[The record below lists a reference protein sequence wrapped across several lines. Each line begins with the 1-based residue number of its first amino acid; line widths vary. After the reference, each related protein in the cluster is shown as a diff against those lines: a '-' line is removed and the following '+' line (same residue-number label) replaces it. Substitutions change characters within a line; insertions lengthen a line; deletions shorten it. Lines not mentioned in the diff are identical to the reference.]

1 VIGFIALLA
10 SLMLIGYHET
20 MIYRNISP
28 EDKASNW
35 KSFQSTAIFGS
46 SQKIID
52 FIAFICLAMTV
63 FDSNQNIL
71 QIKNE
76 MQKPS
81 NFMMITSLGFF
92 SYALCIIPLATLSYL
107 SFGKHLQI
115 PIIDNGFGFNG
126 NEKIL
131 EIDQKVLF
139 GAKVMFVMNLLA
151 CLYMYQNRLFQAM
164 SNLSTMVTEGRNA
177 DNSNIL
183 DRIDDSLDLE

>member
-1 VIGFIALLA
+1 MQIKLVSVVGFIALLA
-10 SLMLIGYHET
+10 SLMLVGYHET
-20 MIYRNISP
+20 MIYKNISP
-28 EDKASNW
+28 EEKATNW
-35 KSFQSTAIFGS
+35 KSFQSTSVFGS

-52 FIAFICLAMTV
+52 FIGFICLAMTV

-115 PIIDNGFGFNG
+115 PIIDNGFDFNG
-126 NEKIL
+126 NNMIL
-131 EIDQKVLF
+131 EID
-139 GAKVMFVMNLLA
+139 
-151 CLYMYQNRLFQAM
+151 
-164 SNLSTMVTEGRNA
+164 
-177 DNSNIL
+177 
-183 DRIDDSLDLE
+183 